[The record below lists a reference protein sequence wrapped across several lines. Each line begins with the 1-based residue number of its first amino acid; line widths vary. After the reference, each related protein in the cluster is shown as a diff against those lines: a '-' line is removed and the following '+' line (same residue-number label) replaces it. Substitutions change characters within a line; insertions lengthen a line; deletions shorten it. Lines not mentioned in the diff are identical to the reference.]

1 MEAREWKK
9 EKKTRMS
16 TRISSD
22 LHERLRWESYSTR
35 KSVGQIITELAD
47 EHLVEPPSFTES

>member
-1 MEAREWKK
+1 MEAKEWKK
-9 EKKTRMS
+9 AKKTRMS
-16 TRISSD
+16 TRISAD

-35 KSVGQIITELAD
+35 KTVGQILTELAI